1 MPSKAYY
8 LKNRHTQ
15 IFKNRKK
22 ESDRKYRLKNYEK
35 LKIKKKL
42 YYQKVKNTEAFIEK
56 RRAYSKLYN
65 QTPKRKKWN
74 RLYARRNYKRDKER
88 QERYW
93 ANNPDSFKR
102 RKIWLKNYNKTYK
115 KQNRPKIL
123 LQLKNRRKNEP
134 NFKMRNILRSR
145 IWTVLKRRNTTQLAS
160 TLILLGVDNVE
171 TFMNH
176 IENQFESWMTW
187 NNHGKWHLDHIKP
200 CASFDLSSIKG
211 QKACFYYKNL
221 RPLEAFKNMSKGAK
235 IK

>member
-42 YYQKVKNTEAFIEK
+42 YYQKVKNTEAFKEK
-56 RRAYSKLYN
+56 RRAYCKLYN
-65 QTPKRKKWN
+65 QTPKRKEWN
-74 RLYARRNYKRDKER
+74 RLYKRRNYKRDKER

-115 KQNRPKIL
+115 KQNRP
-123 LQLKNRRKNEP
+123 
-134 NFKMRNILRSR
+134 
-145 IWTVLKRRNTTQLAS
+145 
-160 TLILLGVDNVE
+160 
-171 TFMNH
+171 
-176 IENQFESWMTW
+176 
-187 NNHGKWHLDHIKP
+187 
-200 CASFDLSSIKG
+200 
-211 QKACFYYKNL
+211 
-221 RPLEAFKNMSKGAK
+221 
-235 IK
+235 